1 MNIRDKIYESKAL
14 GKERRKEL
22 EEFCRTLDLHF
33 KNLNMLDLAF
43 HHRSFSN
50 ENEEHRH
57 YNNERL
63 EFLGDSVL
71 GLAVA
76 SFLYEDMMDNPEGD
90 LARIKANVVSEQT
103 LAPIALEKM
112 HIDRYLIL
120 GKGEEMTGGRTKKA
134 ILADAVEAVI
144 GALYLDSGFD
154 DAAQLVERLIVPEI
168 RK

>member
-1 MNIRDKIYESKAL
+1 MLYEQKKL
-14 GKERRKEL
+14 KKERQDEL
-22 EEFCRTLDLHF
+22 ETFCRDLDLHF

-76 SFLYEDMMDNPEGD
+76 SFL
-90 LARIKANVVSEQT
+90 
-103 LAPIALEKM
+103 
-112 HIDRYLIL
+112 
-120 GKGEEMTGGRTKKA
+120 
-134 ILADAVEAVI
+134 
-144 GALYLDSGFD
+144 
-154 DAAQLVERLIVPEI
+154 
-168 RK
+168 